1 MDKIVLAIGNLP
13 HMDFDEFIL
22 QMDKYC
28 KDANSIL
35 INGTSNL
42 SLMIKEYA
50 CLRKLDYHLVSFST
64 DSAFIDYA
72 FSLSDNVSVLSFYN
86 GKDEI
91 EKYYDCYK
99 EMNSIY
105 HKLPIRI
112 VSTKSILG
120 LIKKIEATDD
130 IK

>member
-13 HMDFDEFIL
+13 HMDFEEFIL
-22 QMDKYC
+22 QMDKHC
-28 KDANSIL
+28 SDANSIL

-42 SLMIKEYA
+42 SLMVKEYA
-50 CLRKLDYHLVSFST
+50 CLRKLDYSLVSFST
-64 DSAFIDYA
+64 DSTFIDYA
-72 FSLSDNVSVLSFYN
+72 FSLSNNVSVLSFYE

-91 EKYYDCYK
+91 EKYYKCYK
-99 EMNSIY
+99 DMNSVY

-112 VSTKSILG
+112 ISTKNILG

>member
-28 KDANSIL
+28 SDTNTIL

-42 SLMIKEYA
+42 SLMVKEYA
-50 CLRKLDYHLVSFST
+50 CLRKLDYSLTSFST

-72 FSLSDNVSVLSFYN
+72 FSLSDNISVLSFYE
-86 GKDEI
+86 GKGEI

-99 EMNSIY
+99 DMNSIY
-105 HKLPIRI
+105 HKLPIRM